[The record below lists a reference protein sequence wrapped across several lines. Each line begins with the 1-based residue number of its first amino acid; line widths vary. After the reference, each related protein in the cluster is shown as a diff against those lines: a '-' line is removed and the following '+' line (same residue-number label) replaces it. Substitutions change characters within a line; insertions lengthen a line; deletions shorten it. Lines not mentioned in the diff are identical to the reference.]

1 MGNLTAQ
8 KLDVKEKVLN
18 CIRLISQALNT
29 NDQVAATQAFIDFGA
44 VLQEQY
50 PGMGLDD
57 LRKEIK
63 KLSIK
68 IEEQEPANL
77 HLVANLSE
85 GKIRAYEEIVSTE
98 PVDKNAIYK
107 MDALTKGT
115 NLFSV
120 IFGEEQFEQA
130 LEMIASNITE
140 AGIQKSQEVIMHAT
154 YKISPIIAE
163 SERKDLI
170 AKNTVVELRDI
181 TRRTLEQ
188 LAQQINDNV
197 LKKPGLYQSYL
208 NEGQLDVDALLNAI
222 NKNPESFALS
232 TKLKLAVSSYEAL
245 KTLDKTMDLAGTAPE
260 RLERFRHKLNEQ
272 PIKDALN
279 SNSDSNV
286 TKFLNVVDYVFKSI
300 ATLSISH
307 WIKQDP
313 LKSTQQQ
320 AFKEAFTAL
329 RNVEKEDI
337 IPTPPK
343 QGI

>member
-18 CIRLISQALNT
+18 CIRLIFQALST

-130 LEMIASNITE
+130 LEIIASNITE

-170 AKNTVVELRDI
+170 AKNAVVELRDI

-279 SNSDSNV
+279 SNSDSSV
-286 TKFLNVVDYVFKSI
+286 TKFLKVVDYVFKSI
-300 ATLSISH
+300 TTLSISH

-337 IPTPPK
+337 ISTPPK